1 MTTDL
6 RQQLQDHLAGRYT
19 LERELGG
26 GGMARV
32 YVADDDSLRR
42 KVVVKVLASEMAQGM
57 SVERFKREIQLAARL
72 QHPHIVPL
80 LSAGELP
87 DGALYYTMPFVD
99 GESLRQRLERDGALP
114 ITDVTA
120 VLRDTASALSYAHA
134 QGVVHRD
141 IKPANILLAHGGAVV
156 ADFGIA
162 KALHAARGEHPAD
175 GRRSTTLTQR
185 GTSLGT
191 PAYMSP
197 EQAAGDVVDHRADLY
212 ALGVVAYE
220 MLAGRPPFD
229 DRSAQRL
236 LAAHASEAPEPLGR
250 RRPNVPTDIAA
261 LVMQLLEKQPA
272 DRPQTAN
279 DVLRALENGGER
291 LSTLATRRPPRVEN
305 RGLLARAR
313 DPLVLALV
321 AATLVASIGW
331 LLARRAASRVPAPV
345 HARVALDLP
354 RESSP
359 SPSGGGH
366 SLTLSPDGSM
376 FVYRGGSP
384 PRLYLRRLNDLT
396 THPLTN
402 LEDVPSNPQFS
413 PDGKWIA
420 FLSQPLATVAGESR
434 LKKIPVNGGAATLIV
449 PAAGRFTWAPDGS
462 IVFTRLAPDGGLLGG
477 LWRVAPGD
485 TAIPITSPDSTLE
498 GSYGSPAVMPDGKTV
513 LFTAVS
519 RRRPGEFTLAAVHL
533 GSTKVIPLGIAG
545 GNAMYFD
552 AKHLLFAQPDGR
564 VAAIPFD
571 FEHLRATGDPVVV
584 LDSVAMKNGLVAEL
598 ALSANGTLA
607 YFPGTIGSQVVLV
620 DRRGGTRLIIPE
632 VRSYNTPRV
641 SPDGRRILLA
651 IGQPPYTSDIW
662 IYDTLS
668 TTLTRLT
675 TDGRSNSPEWSVD
688 GRRVAWT
695 RIEQP
700 RRGAPTVG
708 TAIWW
713 QPWDQSAPPELLI
726 PGAGGARFTPSGDAA
741 LATIG
746 TEVRLIPLPFDSTRP
761 GRTILTGSVAT
772 EPFYRISPDG
782 RWLAFSDN
790 QTGVREIYVQ
800 PLPGPGGR
808 YPISAGGGAAPRWS
822 PDGKEVFYRSGCC
835 LIAATVALTAEP
847 TVVRRD
853 TLFAMSATRSMY
865 DVTHDGRYFVMAR
878 VSNTSASPI
887 IAFGWADEVRELLR
901 ASEKR

>member
-19 LERELGG
+19 LERELDG

-32 YVADDDSLRR
+32 YIADDDSLRR
-42 KVVVKVLASEMAQGM
+42 KVVVKLLDAELAQGM

-87 DGALYYTMPFVD
+87 NGALYYTMPFVD
-99 GESLRQRLERDGALP
+99 GESLRERLERDGALP
-114 ITDVTA
+114 ITDVMA
-120 VLRDTASALSYAHA
+120 VVRDTASALSYAHT

-162 KALHAARGEHPAD
+162 KAIHVARGAPSAD
-175 GRRSTTLTQR
+175 VRRSTTLTQR

-236 LAAHASEAPEPLGR
+236 LAAHASEMPEPISR
-250 RRPNVPTDIAA
+250 RRPNVPPDLAA

-279 DVLRALENGGER
+279 DVLRALENSSEG
-291 LSTLATRRPPRVEN
+291 LSTLATRRPPRVES
-305 RGLLARAR
+305 RRLRARAR
-313 DPLVLALV
+313 DPLVLGLAAV
-321 AATLVASIGW
+321 AVATSIGW
-331 LLARRAASRVPAPV
+331 LLARRDATRVAAPL
-345 HARVALDLP
+345 HARVTLELP

-366 SLTLSPDGSM
+366 SLTLSPDGKM
-376 FVYRGGSP
+376 LVYRGGSP
-384 PRLYLRRLNDLT
+384 PRLYLRRLTDLT
-396 THPLTN
+396 PRPLTSF
-402 LEDVPSNPQFS
+402 EEVPSNPQFS

-420 FLSQPLATVAGESR
+420 FLSQPLATVVGESR
-434 LKKIPVNGGAATLIV
+434 LKKIPVNGGVATAIV
-449 PAAGRFTWAPDGS
+449 PAAGRFAWAPDGS

-485 TAIPITSPDSTLE
+485 TALPITAPDSTLE

-533 GSTKVIPLGIAG
+533 GSSKVIPLGIAG

-552 AKHLLFAQPDGR
+552 EDHLLFAQPDGR
-564 VAAIPFD
+564 IAAIPFD
-571 FEHLRATGDPVVV
+571 FKRLRATGDPVVV
-584 LDSVAMKNGLVAEL
+584 LDSVAMKNGLVPEL

-607 YFPGTIGSQVVLV
+607 YFPGTIGSQLVLI
-620 DRRGGTRLIIPE
+620 DRHGGIRLLIPE

-662 IYDTLS
+662 VYDTLS

-675 TDGRSNSPEWSVD
+675 TDGRSSSPEWTAD

-695 RIEQP
+695 RVEQARP
-700 RRGAPTVG
+700 GAPTVG
-708 TAIWW
+708 TAVWW

-726 PGAGGARFTPSGDAA
+726 PGASAARFLSNGGSA
-741 LATIG
+741 LATVG
-746 TEVRLIPLPFDSTRP
+746 RELRLVQLPYDSTHP
-761 GRTILTGSVAT
+761 GRAILTGSAAM
-772 EPFYRISPDG
+772 EPFYRLSSDG
-782 RWLAFSDN
+782 RWLVFSDN
-790 QTGVREIYVQ
+790 QTGVREVYVQ
-800 PLPGPGGR
+800 RFPGPGGR

-822 PDGKEVFYRSGCC
+822 PDGKEVFYRGGCC
-835 LIAATVALTAEP
+835 LISASLALTPEP

-853 TLFAMSATRSMY
+853 TLFSMSATRSMY

-878 VSNTSASPI
+878 VSNTAVSPI

-901 ASEKR
+901 ATEKR